1 MPLPGEQPQVP
12 QQVADAPAAPE
23 VPNYNPPPPPGAQQ
37 EVNILPLIFPF
48 PRAHISSC
56 SCTVVQFRYCS
67 YSPAPEQKLC
77 HGHFFLPDSV
87 ECLSVSGVD
96 FVKFCHAWFSL

>member
-37 EVNILPLIFPF
+37 EVKILP
-48 PRAHISSC
+48 
-56 SCTVVQFRYCS
+56 
-67 YSPAPEQKLC
+67 
-77 HGHFFLPDSV
+77 
-87 ECLSVSGVD
+87 
-96 FVKFCHAWFSL
+96 